1 MPLDRSKV
9 QERLNALQSRG
20 KSPSFEKTD
29 YTKIYWKPRLG
40 EQTVRL
46 VPFKTN
52 KDYPLQQVKFH
63 KDIVVMSMYSL
74 SNWGEK
80 DPIEEFIEA
89 IKAEARV
96 KKANN
101 ENSDEEWALAKKL
114 RPKTRTFAQVI
125 VRGEEHLGTRLWEFG
140 NKVEEQILK
149 IMNNPEYGDIADPN
163 EGTDLLVTGINAEFN
178 GNKYIEPSV
187 TAKRNSSPL
196 TTDGTL
202 LQKLLTEQ
210 YDPLSIYK
218 KHSYAEIH
226 ANLSKWLEPEEP
238 VNNVSVETPQNDTAD
253 DINDLPFDP
262 PYTTEVHQ
270 EPVIIAEKPKKAASA
285 TKKPLVN
292 ETPPVTS
299 KVQPSTKGKF
309 KDLFNKP

>member
-20 KSPSFEKTD
+20 KSTSFEKTD
-29 YTKIYWKPRLG
+29 YTKIYFKPRLG

-52 KDYPLQQVKFH
+52 KDYPLVQVKFH
-63 KDIVVMSMYSL
+63 KNIVVVTMPSL
-74 SNWGEK
+74 SNWGEA
-80 DPIEEFIEA
+80 DPIEEFIAA
-89 IKAEARV
+89 IKAEAKV
-96 KKANN
+96 KKANG
-101 ENSDEEWALAKKL
+101 ENVEDEWELARKL

-149 IMNNPEYGDIADPN
+149 IMNNPEYGDIADIDG
-163 EGTDLLVTGINAEFN
+163 GTDLLVTGIHAEFQ
-178 GNKYIEPSV
+178 GNKYVEPSV

-196 TTDGTL
+196 TSDGTL
-202 LQKLLTEQ
+202 LQRLLTEQ
-210 YDPLSIYK
+210 HDPLTLYK

-226 ANLSKWLEPEEP
+226 ANLEKWLEPEADTNTQTVQVPQDEP
-238 VNNVSVETPQNDTAD
+238 APAD
-253 DINDLPFDP
+253 DINDLPFSG
-262 PYTTEVHQ
+262 PYTTETHVT
-270 EPVIIAEKPKKAASA
+270 PVVTAEKPKRSASV

-292 ETPPVTS
+292 DAPPVTN
-299 KVQPSTKGKF
+299 KTASTGGKF
-309 KDLFNKP
+309 KDLFNK

>member
-9 QERLNALQSRG
+9 QERLNALQSKGRTT
-20 KSPSFEKTD
+20 SFEKKD

-46 VPFKTN
+46 VPFKDN
-52 KDYPLQQVKFH
+52 PNYPLQQVKFH

-89 IKAEARV
+89 IKLEARA
-96 KKANN
+96 KKAAG
-101 ENSDEEWALAKKL
+101 ENSDEEWSLAKKL
-114 RPKTRTFAQVI
+114 RPKTRTYAQVI

-149 IMNNPEYGDIADPN
+149 IVNNPEYGDIADPN

-196 TTDGTL
+196 TTDAAL

-210 YDPLSIYK
+210 YDPLSLYK
-218 KHSYAEIH
+218 KNTYAEIH

-238 VNNVSVETPQNDTAD
+238 QSVQVPVDEPAPAD
-253 DINDLPFDP
+253 DINDLPFSE
-262 PYTTEVHQ
+262 PYTTEVHTP
-270 EPVIIAEKPKKAASA
+270 PVTSVTTDKPKRTT

-292 ETPPVTS
+292 EGPAVT
-299 KVQPSTKGKF
+299 TKNKF
-309 KDLFNKP
+309 KDMFNKP